1 MSYSEKEQLASRE
14 EVVSWIKHRIEEL
27 ENELKMLKS
36 ILYHYEEG
44 APGRLSIDEKVEEV
58 KVGRRRI
65 ARLYI
70 GDNYVRIVPEFE
82 MVLIG
87 DMKEYLDEIIDEIR
101 EKQVKEGVEE
111 QDQAK
116 LTIRERTNG
125 SIKEIIISNI
135 EGIAEVIKAKA
146 ALKYVAEL
154 AWEIYKAK
162 EKSE

>member
-14 EVVSWIKHRIEEL
+14 EVLSWIKHRIEEL

-44 APGRLSIDEKVEEV
+44 TPGRLSIDEKVEEV

-70 GDNYVRIVPEFE
+70 GDSYVRIVPEFE

-101 EKQVKEGVEE
+101 EKQIKEGVEE